1 MQFSAL
7 KNPIY
12 FLLFAIYLLL
22 QTACQP
28 EQISLPDTGRKIVL
42 NGLIN
47 SDSLIRVY
55 VGKSIYI
62 SDSDGLVVQNLD
74 NAKVYIYQNGL
85 LIDSLQH
92 DFKGINWGL
101 FYPSGNYYS
110 KKVKPL
116 PGKEYRIVAKI
127 PGLPDVSATAI
138 LPNPVKIEK
147 VDTAVIQIVT
157 DRVVIDHKEYTY
169 YQDALKCNI
178 KFADPL
184 NETNYYLVEVF
195 YKNYELMWPIL
206 SERFTCKDPVVEEY
220 LTDGEIAGGNLAGVV
235 FSDKVIN
242 GKTYSLNLTVWKN
255 PANSGVGVKPREV
268 IYFHLYSISEN
279 YFKYIRTLNLYSAK
293 HGKPLSEPVQV
304 FSNITGGYGIFA
316 GAAASCDSLV
326 FNN

>member
-1 MQFSAL
+1 MQFSPF

-47 SDSLIRVY
+47 SDSLIRVS
-55 VGKSIYI
+55 VNKSIYV
-62 SDSDGLVVQNLD
+62 SDYGLVEKDLD

-92 DFKGINWGL
+92 DFKAIGWDIL
-101 FYPSGNYYS
+101 YPFGNYCS

-116 PGKEYRIVAKI
+116 PGKEYRIVAKV
-127 PGLPDVSATAI
+127 PGLPDVSATAV

-147 VDTAVIQIVT
+147 LDTAAIRLVTYRVI
-157 DRVVIDHKEYTY
+157 IDGKEYTSY
-169 YQDALKCNI
+169 EDAMKCNI
-178 KFADPL
+178 QFADPL
-184 NETNYYLVEVF
+184 DETNYYLFEVF
-195 YKNYELMWPIL
+195 YKYGDQMPIH
-206 SERFTCKDPVVEEY
+206 SYHFICKDPVVEEY
-220 LTDGEIAGGNLAGVV
+220 LNTAELTNGGSLVGVV
-235 FSDKVIN
+235 FSDKIIN
-242 GKTYSLNLTVWKN
+242 GKRYSLNLTMGYQAHYSDV
-255 PANSGVGVKPREV
+255 RRV

-279 YFKYIRTLNLYSAK
+279 YYKYIRTLNLFNAK
-293 HGKPLSEPVQV
+293 FGKPLSEPVQV

-316 GAAASCDSLV
+316 GASVSCDSLV
-326 FNN
+326 FNP

>member
-1 MQFSAL
+1 MQFSPF

-147 VDTAVIQIVT
+147 VDAAAI
-157 DRVVIDHKEYTY
+157 RLAPYN
-169 YQDALKCNI
+169 QDALKCNI

-195 YKNYELMWPIL
+195 YKYGDQITPII

-220 LTDGEIAGGNLAGVV
+220 LSDGSIAGGNLAGVV

-242 GKTYSLNLTVWKN
+242 GKTYSLNLTIWRN
-255 PANSGVGVKPREV
+255 PARSGDGPRSV

-316 GAAASCDSLV
+316 GAAVSCDSLV

>member
-1 MQFSAL
+1 MQFSPF
-7 KNPIY
+7 KNPIHI
-12 FLLFAIYLLL
+12 LLLAINLLL

-62 SDSDGLVVQNLD
+62 SDSDGVVVQNLD

-85 LIDSLQH
+85 IIDSLQH
-92 DFKGINWGL
+92 DFKVINWGM

-116 PGKEYRIVAKI
+116 PGKEYRIVAKV

-147 VDTAVIQIVT
+147 VDTALIWLAP
-157 DRVVIDHKEYTY
+157 Y
-169 YQDALKCNI
+169 YRDALKCNI

-195 YKNYELMWPIL
+195 YKDGDQII

-220 LTDGEIAGGNLAGVV
+220 LSDGSIAGGNLAGVA
-235 FSDKVIN
+235 FSDNVIN
-242 GKTYSLNLTVWKN
+242 GKTYSLNLIIWRN
-255 PANSGVGVKPREV
+255 PAHSDNGLKRVM
-268 IYFHLYSISEN
+268 YFHLYSISEN
-279 YFKYIRTLNLYSAK
+279 YFKYIRTLNLYNAK
-293 HGKPLSEPVQV
+293 FGKPHSEPVQV
-304 FSNITGGYGIFA
+304 FSNITGGYGIFT
-316 GAAASCDSLV
+316 GAAVSCDSLV
-326 FNN
+326 FIP

>member
-7 KNPIY
+7 KNPIN

-47 SDSLIRVY
+47 SDSLIRVS
-55 VGKSIYI
+55 VSKSIYI
-62 SDSDGLVVQNLD
+62 SDREGIVGKDLD
-74 NAKVYIYQNGL
+74 NAKVYIYQDGL
-85 LIDSLQH
+85 IIDSLQH
-92 DFKGINWGL
+92 DFKVNNWGI
-101 FYPSGNYYS
+101 FYPFGNYCS

-116 PGKEYRIVAKI
+116 PGKEYRIVAKV
-127 PGLPDVSATAI
+127 PGLPDVSATTI

-147 VDTAVIQIVT
+147 VDTAEIWL
-157 DRVVIDHKEYTY
+157 DPSYE
-169 YQDALKCNI
+169 DALKCNI

-184 NETNYYLVEVF
+184 DEMNYYLFEVF
-195 YKNYELMWPIL
+195 YKNGDQTTPINTV
-206 SERFTCKDPVVEEY
+206 RFTCKDPVVEEY
-220 LTDGEIAGGNLAGVV
+220 LSDGTIERGNLAGVV

-242 GKTYSLNLTVWKN
+242 GKTYSLNLTISRN
-255 PANSGVGVKPREV
+255 PKFFGGVKLRRV
-268 IYFHLYSISEN
+268 IYFHLYSISKN
-279 YFKYIRTLNLYSAK
+279 YYKYIRTLNLHNAK
-293 HGKPLSEPVQV
+293 FGKPLSEPVQV

-316 GAAASCDSLV
+316 GAAVSGDSLV

>member
-12 FLLFAIYLLL
+12 FLLFAISLLL

-28 EQISLPDTGRKIVL
+28 EQINLPDTGRKIVL

-92 DFKGINWGL
+92 DFKVINWGL
-101 FYPSGNYYS
+101 FYPPGNYYS

-116 PGKEYRIVAKI
+116 PGKEYRIVAKV

-147 VDTAVIQIVT
+147 VDAAAI
-157 DRVVIDHKEYTY
+157 RLAPYN
-169 YQDALKCNI
+169 QDALKCNI

-184 NETNYYLVEVF
+184 NETNYYLVDVF
-195 YKNYELMWPIL
+195 YKDGDQII

-220 LTDGEIAGGNLAGVV
+220 LSDGSIAGGNLAGVV

-242 GKTYSLNLTVWKN
+242 GKTYSLNLTIWRN
-255 PANSGVGVKPREV
+255 PTRSGDGPRRV
-268 IYFHLYSISEN
+268 LYFHLYSISEN
-279 YFKYIRTLNLYSAK
+279 YYKYIRMLNLYNAK

-316 GAAASCDSLV
+316 GAAVSCDSLV